1 MNGNL
6 HCESCQRPYKIN
18 AARIN
23 AAFTHIFP
31 YIICMHIDSLMST
44 RSSIR
49 ANQQF
54 VLNIFIIKNKKQ
66 SATRFRMFALLRS
79 LTESGS
85 RVRTFEILQWDE
97 NEDNQVFVVQFTS
110 FFVFFRIEN
119 FHVKFG
125 SI

>member
-1 MNGNL
+1 M
-6 HCESCQRPYKIN
+6 
-18 AARIN
+18 
-23 AAFTHIFP
+23 
-31 YIICMHIDSLMST
+31 
-44 RSSIR
+44 
-49 ANQQF
+49 
-54 VLNIFIIKNKKQ
+54 LNIFIIKNKKL